1 MPAPLL
7 LSRSPRPPGP
17 VLLSLLALCL
27 LLSPGHPLSC
37 EVCKGSGPS
46 CSGKLKTCEGGKDGC
61 VVIVGETVTGG
72 RKSLD
77 TFKSCVKFSDCHSGF
92 ISTTMGPRDYLVSNA
107 RCCQNDGCN
116 RGTLSAP
123 TNNRTENGLRC
134 PGCMVPFQDSC
145 PGKEMAR
152 CVGLETHCIYF
163 SGTVQAGIINTK
175 FASRGCATE
184 SACQVRESVDVPSAT
199 YTYRLKRADCEPAPR
214 PPGRAEK

>member
-1 MPAPLL
+1 MAGPLL
-7 LSRSPRPPGP
+7 LPRSPRPPGL
-17 VLLSLLALCL
+17 VLFGLLALCL

-37 EVCKGSGPS
+37 EVCKGPGPS

-77 TFKSCVKFSDCHSGF
+77 TFKACVKFSDCHSGF
-92 ISTTMGPRDYLVSNA
+92 ISTTMGPRDYLVSNS
-107 RCCQNDGCN
+107 RCCQSDGCN
-116 RGTLSAP
+116 RETLPAP

-145 PGKEMAR
+145 SGKEMAS
-152 CVGLETHCIYF
+152 CVGTETHCIYF
-163 SGTVQAGIINTK
+163 AGTVQAGIINTK

-184 SACQVRESVDVPSAT
+184 TACQVRENVEVPSAT
-199 YTYRLKRADCEPAPR
+199 YTYRLKQADCQPAPR